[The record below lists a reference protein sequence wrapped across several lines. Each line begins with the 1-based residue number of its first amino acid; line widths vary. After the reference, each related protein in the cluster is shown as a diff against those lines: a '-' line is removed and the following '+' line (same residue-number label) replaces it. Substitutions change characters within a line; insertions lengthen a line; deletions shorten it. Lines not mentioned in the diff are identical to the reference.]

1 MKKQKERP
9 TELTRAE
16 LEVMQHIWRLQK
28 AFLGEVVEQ
37 FTEPRPAYTT
47 ISTVIRTLETKGF
60 VRHDV
65 VGKSHRSYPAVSKED
80 YRSRFMQ
87 RVVSNFFNDSPG
99 QMLSFLAES
108 GTLTVEQY
116 EELKRVAR
124 QIAGETGKK

>member
-1 MKKQKERP
+1 
-9 TELTRAE
+9 
-16 LEVMQHIWRLQK
+16 MQHIWRLQK

-65 VGKSHRSYPAVSKED
+65 VGKSHRYYPAVSKED

-87 RVVSNFFNDSPG
+87 RVVSNFSMIRRARCCRFWPK
-99 QMLSFLAES
+99 AERLPS
-108 GTLTVEQY
+108 SNT
-116 EELKRVAR
+116 KN
-124 QIAGETGKK
+124 